1 MITIVYRLILVA
13 VIGLLIRE
21 LFEQDD
27 AKTQATIA
35 MVLVPFIMRAL
46 MVA

>member
-1 MITIVYRLILVA
+1 MITIVYRIILGA
-13 VIGLLIRE
+13 VICLLMWE

-27 AKTQATIA
+27 AKIQATIA

>member
-13 VIGLLIRE
+13 VIGLLIWE